1 MKLMNIRPYTDNVP
15 SHISWFRDRA
25 HWGSLSPIAPSNPSA
40 PLKFWADNSLVF
52 NNFWAQFGQSSVPY
66 QFLAREAG
74 NGKPKLTPIGS
85 KEFFDTYGSS
95 KSLVETYKEFS
106 FMFPLGVPYL
116 VTKEV
121 PTQEASTV
129 NVEGGTEPAL
139 DYPVELKSDT
149 LFLVDPKT
157 GNFGVINYQE
167 FVKFAREV
175 TKNTDPQKI
184 ETIKAICAAPAMSA
198 TDKIK
203 AIRVVV
209 QDAPQFVTI

>member
-1 MKLMNIRPYTDNVP
+1 MNIRPYTDNIP

-25 HWGSLSPIAPSNPSA
+25 HWGSLSPIAPSNPNA

-52 NNFWAQFGQSSVPY
+52 NNFWAQFGQTTVPY
-66 QFLAREAG
+66 RFLARDAS
-74 NGKPKLTPIGS
+74 GKPLLTPIGS
-85 KEFFDTYGSS
+85 KEFYDTYT
-95 KSLVETYKEFS
+95 SLATVNTYKEFS
-106 FMFPLGVPYL
+106 FMFPQGVPYL

-129 NVEGGTEPAL
+129 NVEGGTTPAI
-139 DYPVELKSDT
+139 DYPVEFKDDI

-157 GNFGVINYQE
+157 GNFGVIQYQE

-175 TKNTDPQKI
+175 TKNTDPAKV
-184 ETIKAICAAPAMSA
+184 ETIKGICASGMSA